1 MAYCNAIQESPGGA
15 IVGVHSAL
23 ANKMAL
29 QLLQQ
34 HLLPELEPYTTIQPE
49 VGWAQQT
56 KTGSLEQ
63 GRRKLALMFYY
74 LHFVGL

>member
-1 MAYCNAIQESPGGA
+1 MQESPGGV

-34 HLLPELEPYTTIQPE
+34 HLLPELEPYTSIQQE
-49 VGWAQQT
+49 VGKLRVWA
-56 KTGSLEQ
+56 LE
-63 GRRKLALMFYY
+63 
-74 LHFVGL
+74 